1 MEPLIAAGL
10 IMAAILLSVRA
21 WTLMRV
27 FEDSLDELLYLST
40 QTRELNE
47 AQLKMLD
54 NAEKFY
60 NK

>member
-1 MEPLIAAGL
+1 MAPLIAGGL
-10 IMAAILLSVRA
+10 ILAAVLLSIRA
-21 WTLMRV
+21 WTLMCE
-27 FEDSLDELLYLST
+27 FEDALDELLYLSS

-47 AQLKMLD
+47 AQLKLLD

>member
-21 WTLMRV
+21 WTLMRA
-27 FEDSLDELLYLST
+27 FEDALDELLYLST